1 MQLDTIMN
9 KFSAY
14 QTANKWQGINDMIN
28 VINTRNTFCSD
39 LSLAFIKSVLSTP
52 LFIINVFIFNTVT
65 FYFIGK
71 TSTFAAYF
79 AATLGAADWT
89 WIRPQTNNNFN
100 ILFNH

>member
-1 MQLDTIMN
+1 MQADTIMN

-14 QTANKWQGINDMIN
+14 QTANKWQDISDMIN
-28 VINTRNTFCSD
+28 VVNTHNTFCSN
-39 LSLAFIKSVLSTP
+39 LSFAFITSVFSAP
-52 LFIINVFIFNTVT
+52 LFIFNTVT

-79 AATLGAADWT
+79 AATLGAADWICT
-89 WIRPQTNNNFN
+89 GPQTNNNFN